1 MSSYLTPLEVCERL
15 VGSRTALAAICGLG
29 KKGAFFWNRP
39 SQWRD
44 AGDMLP
50 KHQRSL
56 LDYSDRHGL
65 GLTAGH
71 LIRGAD
77 EAEIVAIL
85 DARGA
90 AGPGTP
96 AVAQVAA

>member
-1 MSSYLTPLEVCERL
+1 MGSYLTPLEVCERL
-15 VGSRTALAAICGLG
+15 IGPRGALAAICGLG

-56 LDYSDRHGL
+56 LDHSDRNGL
-65 GLTAGH
+65 GLTADH
-71 LIRGAD
+71 LIRGAT
-77 EAEIVAIL
+77 EAE
-85 DARGA
+85 
-90 AGPGTP
+90 
-96 AVAQVAA
+96 VAAVLAARNPAPVAA